1 VAIFVS
7 TQSGNWHDPA
17 TWGGAGVPDMGLD
30 DAVIDTGHEV
40 VVEPMHD
47 VVVSN
52 GHSIA
57 VAEGATL
64 RIQGELDIGGSSM
77 WIGGTVVAEG
87 SDFFVYNASEV
98 TVASGGIV
106 EVTSSL
112 YLRSGSTLTVEGE
125 LTVGAAASFDLY
137 SGGQLTVELG
147 GTWQLGG
154 YCSMEY
160 ECQAVIRDD
169 FSVED
174 GGSVGVYDASVM
186 NVEDSGAVFVIGT
199 LATSWYSQVDVWG
212 YFGVHADGTLRV
224 YSPSLIK
231 VYRDIHISGRMT
243 GGGQIL
249 MLRREGRIT
258 DYNDNSLFVLDR
270 AYGFGRTPVA

>member
-30 DAVIDTGHEV
+30 DAVIDTGHQV
-40 VVEPMHD
+40 VVEAART
-47 VVVSN
+47 VSVFN

-57 VAEGATL
+57 VAEGGTL
-64 RIQGELDIGGSSM
+64 RIQGELDIGISYL

-87 SDFFVYNASEV
+87 YDFCAWNASEV
-98 TVASGGIV
+98 TVASGGV
-106 EVTSSL
+106 LQVDSSC

-125 LTVGAAASFDLY
+125 LYVAYGASFDIY
-137 SGGQLTVELG
+137 SGGQLTVEPG
-147 GTWQLGG
+147 GTWELGG
-154 YCSMEY
+154 YCSLEY
-160 ECQAVIRDD
+160 ECQALIHDD
-169 FSVED
+169 FSVEN
-174 GGSVGVYDASVM
+174 GGYIGIYDVSVM
-186 NVEDSGAVFVIGT
+186 NVEDSGAVFVLGT
-199 LATSWYSQVDVWG
+199 FATSWYSQIDVWG
-212 YFGVHADGTLRV
+212 YFGVQYDGVLRV
-224 YSPSLIK
+224 YWPSLIN
-231 VYRDIHISGRMT
+231 VYKDIHISGRMT

-270 AYGFGRTPVA
+270 AYGFGQTPVV